1 MRRAWRSRTVS
12 GMRLRHLL
20 LLTQLPFWALLL
32 ATFLILQGSLDRRV
46 QTVEQVN
53 ETRTQL
59 ERTAELLTHVLD
71 METGVRG
78 YVIAGQPAFLEPYYR
93 GEAAFPA
100 VIGTLRESATS
111 DAERARLAR
120 ISALIGQWQ
129 AEVAQPE
136 IRLRPDRPAEAE
148 ALVRSGRGK
157 RILDQIRAGIGGIE
171 ESLGRQ
177 LRDVDARAQAQ
188 LGDLRRVLVGAAV
201 TLLLLSVGIT
211 LLTARL
217 LTGPLSELGRGT
229 RRLTD
234 QGGAAVTERGP
245 REYRE
250 LAGAFNRMSRGV
262 QEARESSARAAQTL
276 AARNAWLSELARL
289 SDALQAARSVAEGT
303 EILSRALPHLLPGT
317 SGQLAQHNASR
328 NLLLPAAAWGE
339 ALLTP
344 GPESCWALRRGET
357 QGAGADRPFMPDC
370 AGMPGGYL
378 CAPLFSH
385 GETLGLIRVQ
395 PGPDADPGA
404 LREALNDVAR
414 QVALALASLR
424 LQDRL
429 LQQSIRDPL
438 TGLFNRRHLEAQ
450 LAAGVAAAQG
460 GEPLSMVALDID
472 HFKRLN
478 DTFGHDAG
486 DAALVRVSAAL
497 RELAPPGSTP
507 ARPGGEEFTLLLP
520 HADLTEAAA
529 LAETLRARVE
539 ALDLSHDGIALGQV
553 TVSLGVAGLAP
564 GGSGEALVAAAD
576 QALYAAKRAGRNR
589 VVVAGVQ
596 ERAARS

>member
-1 MRRAWRSRTVS
+1 MS
-12 GMRLRHLL
+12 GVRLRHLL
-20 LLTQLPFWALLL
+20 FLTQLPFWAMVL
-32 ATFLILQGSLDRRV
+32 AAFVILQGSLDRRV
-46 QTVEQVN
+46 QALAQVS

-78 YVIAGQPAFLEPYYR
+78 FVIAGQPAFLEPYYR
-93 GEAAFPA
+93 GEAAYPV
-100 VIGTLRESATS
+100 VINGLRGDATLGDEN
-111 DAERARLAR
+111 RARLGQVTDLLR
-120 ISALIGQWQ
+120 QWQ

-136 IRLRPDRPAEAE
+136 IRLRAERPAEAE

-157 RILDQIRAGIGGIE
+157 RILDQVRAGVSEIE
-171 ESLGRQ
+171 QTLRQ
-177 LRDVDARAQAQ
+177 RLQSMDANAQAQ
-188 LGDLRRVLVGAAV
+188 LGQLQRTLAGVAV
-201 TLLLLSVGIT
+201 TLLLLSVTIT
-211 LLTARL
+211 LLTSRL
-217 LTGPLSELGRGT
+217 LTGPLAALGRGT
-229 RRLTD
+229 QRVTD
-234 QGGAAVTERGP
+234 QGAVTVTERGP

-250 LAGAFNRMSRGV
+250 LAGAFNLMSRGV
-262 QEARESSARAAQTL
+262 QEARESSAHAAAEL
-276 AARNAWLSELARL
+276 GRRNAWLRDLAQL
-289 SDALQAARSVAEGT
+289 SDALQAARSVQEGAA
-303 EILSRALPHLLPGT
+303 ILTRALPHLLPGT
-317 SGQLAQHNASR
+317 SGQLLQHNASR

-339 ALLTP
+339 GMSTP
-344 GPESCWALRRGET
+344 GPDRCWALRRGET
-357 QGAGADRPFMPDC
+357 QGGEAGRPFMPDC
-370 AGMPGGYL
+370 AAQEGTYL

-385 GETLGLIRVQ
+385 GETLGLLRVHPA
-395 PGPDADPGA
+395 PGVDPEG
-404 LREALNDVAR
+404 LRGSLNDVAR

-438 TGLFNRRHLEAQ
+438 TGLFNRRHLESQ
-450 LAAGVAAAQG
+450 LAEGVVAAQG
-460 GEPLSMVALDID
+460 GEEALSVVALDID

-520 HADLTEAAA
+520 HVGVAQAAA

-539 ALDLSHDGIALGQV
+539 GLDLAHDGISLGQV
-553 TVSLGVAGLAP
+553 TVSLGVAGLPP
-564 GGSGEALVAAAD
+564 GGTGEALIAAAD

-589 VVVAGVQ
+589 VVVAGAPALQ
-596 ERAARS
+596 GQAARS